1 MKKLIG
7 RLTAIIEKMPV
18 RCACALAFFAY
29 VLVETLSRRS
39 FLGVFVFLWKNPL
52 MFAMN
57 LCIVLCTFI
66 PAVLTRRR
74 FFFFMLPFAA
84 WTAFGL
90 VNFILLSYRTTPFT
104 AVDILML
111 DQAFALIK
119 IYMTVPQIVLLCAGI
134 AAGIAMLVLLWIK
147 MPKISGK
154 INYKRLVWPVA
165 AAAVTLALMT
175 GISNAAGVSA
185 DAENVAAS
193 YDSLGFAYCLS
204 SSFIDVGIGR
214 PDDYSREKIEQLVEG
229 ANAAA
234 REGDERTPDIIFV
247 QLESFIDV
255 NLLKNAELSENPIP
269 YFTYLKSAFP
279 HGFLSVPT
287 VGAGTAQTEFEVLS
301 GMNLEYFG
309 FCEYPYKTILKKTA
323 CPSLPFDLA
332 GYGYTSHALHNNN
345 ATFYGRNTVFSSL
358 GFDTFTASEYMPG
371 IEFNAMGW
379 AKDDVLTGEIIKA
392 LDSTKGQDFVF
403 AISVQSH
410 GKYYEIPAA
419 EGEKVITASG
429 LWDESDRLSFEYYL
443 RQLCEVDRFIS
454 DLVSALEKR
463 GQPVLLVLY
472 GDHHPTFGYTED
484 DLKEGTMFQ
493 TEYVIWSN
501 IKLSADGRDLSTYQ
515 LPAYI
520 TGLLGLDGGVINRYH
535 HAYMESDD
543 REAYEDGLW
552 ALQYDLLYGD
562 RYACGGEYPYDFS
575 DIRLGVAPVSI
586 AGFKTEGGKL
596 YVYGENFTPY
606 SRVRING
613 SSSGI
618 DTEFVDENMLVCTGR
633 LPAAG
638 DKIAV
643 VQVSALTESVSHPLS
658 SSDEVEFR

>member
-1 MKKLIG
+1 M
-7 RLTAIIEKMPV
+7 
-18 RCACALAFFAY
+18 
-29 VLVETLSRRS
+29 
-39 FLGVFVFLWKNPL
+39 
-52 MFAMN
+52 
-57 LCIVLCTFI
+57 
-66 PAVLTRRR
+66 
-74 FFFFMLPFAA
+74 
-84 WTAFGL
+84 
-90 VNFILLSYRTTPFT
+90 
-104 AVDILML
+104 
-111 DQAFALIK
+111 
-119 IYMTVPQIVLLCAGI
+119 
-134 AAGIAMLVLLWIK
+134 
-147 MPKISGK
+147 
-154 INYKRLVWPVA
+154 
-165 AAAVTLALMT
+165 
-175 GISNAAGVSA
+175 
-185 DAENVAAS
+185 
-193 YDSLGFAYCLS
+193 
-204 SSFIDVGIGR
+204 
-214 PDDYSREKIEQLVEG
+214 
-229 ANAAA
+229 
-234 REGDERTPDIIFV
+234 
-247 QLESFIDV
+247 
-255 NLLKNAELSENPIP
+255 
-269 YFTYLKSAFP
+269 
-279 HGFLSVPT
+279 
-287 VGAGTAQTEFEVLS
+287 
-301 GMNLEYFG
+301 
-309 FCEYPYKTILKKTA
+309 
-323 CPSLPFDLA
+323 
-332 GYGYTSHALHNNN
+332 
-345 ATFYGRNTVFSSL
+345 
-358 GFDTFTASEYMPG
+358 
-371 IEFNAMGW
+371 
-379 AKDDVLTGEIIKA
+379 LTGEIIRP

-658 SSDEVEFR
+658 SSDEGEFR

>member
-1 MKKLIG
+1 MPVVQLYRRGHRPAG
-7 RLTAIIEKMPV
+7 RLFPREDRTA
-18 RCACALAFFAY
+18 C
-29 VLVETLSRRS
+29 
-39 FLGVFVFLWKNPL
+39 G
-52 MFAMN
+52 
-57 LCIVLCTFI
+57 
-66 PAVLTRRR
+66 
-74 FFFFMLPFAA
+74 
-84 WTAFGL
+84 
-90 VNFILLSYRTTPFT
+90 
-104 AVDILML
+104 
-111 DQAFALIK
+111 
-119 IYMTVPQIVLLCAGI
+119 
-134 AAGIAMLVLLWIK
+134 
-147 MPKISGK
+147 
-154 INYKRLVWPVA
+154 
-165 AAAVTLALMT
+165 
-175 GISNAAGVSA
+175 
-185 DAENVAAS
+185 
-193 YDSLGFAYCLS
+193 
-204 SSFIDVGIGR
+204 
-214 PDDYSREKIEQLVEG
+214 G

-247 QLESFIDV
+247 HLESFIDV

-371 IEFNAMGW
+371 IEFNSMGW

-515 LPAYI
+515 LRLYNRPAGW
-520 TGLLGLDGGVINRYH
+520 T
-535 HAYMESDD
+535 
-543 REAYEDGLW
+543 
-552 ALQYDLLYGD
+552 
-562 RYACGGEYPYDFS
+562 
-575 DIRLGVAPVSI
+575 
-586 AGFKTEGGKL
+586 AG
-596 YVYGENFTPY
+596 
-606 SRVRING
+606 
-613 SSSGI
+613 
-618 DTEFVDENMLVCTGR
+618 
-633 LPAAG
+633 
-638 DKIAV
+638 
-643 VQVSALTESVSHPLS
+643 
-658 SSDEVEFR
+658 